1 MQNRLEDPELLLIS
15 SDRAR
20 LEGDDVEVDGLAQWA
35 AFTDLDDI
43 TLLENKG
50 RAAVSRDL
58 GVPLLE
64 TLVLGNPVKVV
75 ATNND
80 CAAHLCRNNNTP
92 HQTATD

>member
-20 LEGDDVEVDGLAQWA
+20 LEGDDVEVDGLAERTA
-35 AFTDLDDI
+35 LANLDNI
-43 TLLENKG
+43 TLLDYKG

-58 GVPLLE
+58 SVPLLE

-75 ATNND
+75 AANND